1 MTLTRA
7 LSELGHRDQGCR
19 RCQSALREKVHQ
31 VTVDGKISSFLRFTK
46 GLRRRLRPRSRP
58 AGVVP
63 LAISS
68 MEGPVMMSKL
78 YERRSTFTG
87 L

>member
-1 MTLTRA
+1 M
-7 LSELGHRDQGCR
+7 
-19 RCQSALREKVHQ
+19 
-31 VTVDGKISSFLRFTK
+31 TVDGKISSFLRFTK
-46 GLRRRLRPRSRP
+46 GLRRRFGPRSRP
-58 AGVVP
+58 AGMVP

-78 YERRSTFTG
+78 YERPSTFTG

>member
-1 MTLTRA
+1 VTLTRA

-19 RCQSALREKVHQ
+19 RCQSALREKVQQ

-46 GLRRRLRPRSRP
+46 GLRRRFGPRSRP
-58 AGVVP
+58 AGMVP

-68 MEGPVMMSKL
+68 MEGLVMMSKL
-78 YERRSTFTG
+78 YERPSTFTG